1 MPAKKEGEKAQPNI
15 ESLRR
20 LAKALKAEGIIRLE
34 LLDSKESFSTKF
46 IEERGII
53 IDEAKKGC
61 AWKENEYGLLQCK
74 SSGCDYCA
82 TMRYHDATG
91 EEHLAC
97 VCWS

>member
-1 MPAKKEGEKAQPNI
+1 VPARNEGEKAQPGI

-20 LAKALKAEGIIRLE
+20 LAKALTAEGIVRLE
-34 LLDSKESFSTKF
+34 LLDSTETFSKKF
-46 IEERGII
+46 ISDRGII
-53 IDEAKKGC
+53 IDEAQKGC
-61 AWKENEYGLLQCK
+61 SWKENENGLIQCK

-82 TMRYHDATG
+82 TMRYHNAAG